1 VTCTVRGYP
10 SLSKYMDTVE
20 KNPEALKPD
29 CCPKC
34 QCSDLGPHGFY
45 VRMTVRKD
53 VDRLIK
59 DVVHILRFQ
68 CDQCHKTF
76 GALPE
81 FISPRRWYLW
91 CMQQAIIAG
100 QCQGFSKA
108 FLAEQYGV
116 SRDTVYRWNCWFDEN
131 QDQYR
136 KIIYSFNQHEGMTF
150 SCEQY
155 WLFRFKRGSLSQDML
170 LIYASGIIVP

>member
-81 FISPRRWYLW
+81 FISPQTMVPVVHAASNYCRTVS
-91 CMQQAIIAG
+91 
-100 QCQGFSKA
+100 GFFQS
-108 FLAEQYGV
+108 
-116 SRDTVYRWNCWFDEN
+116 
-131 QDQYR
+131 
-136 KIIYSFNQHEGMTF
+136 F
-150 SCEQY
+150 SC
-155 WLFRFKRGSLSQDML
+155 
-170 LIYASGIIVP
+170 